1 MKTALRIGGNKNN
14 LLLLSVLI
22 LFGMVGFRMLYSD
35 TVSYIFLMWNTFLA
49 SVPFAISEF
58 MRNNKL
64 SKFQNVFTALVCIL
78 FLPNALYLIS
88 DFEHLRERPP
98 VPFFFDILLMFYA
111 ALIGLLL
118 NILALRNLQLVI
130 GRYFKTSF
138 THVLIASII
147 LLSGFGVYLGRYL
160 RWNSW
165 DIVTHPKALLME
177 CVYHSMHPNL
187 FTYTWS
193 VSIGYAFVLGFGYLF
208 FTKMSQ
214 YEN

>member
-1 MKTALRIGGNKNN
+1 MKNKNN
-14 LLLLSVLI
+14 LLLLSILI
-22 LFGMVGFRMLYSD
+22 LFTMVGFRMLYSG
-35 TVSYIFLMWNTFLA
+35 TVSYIFLLWNTFLA
-49 SVPFAISEF
+49 CVPFALSEI
-58 MRNNKL
+58 MTKHKL
-64 SKFQNVFTALVCIL
+64 SKYKNFGIASLCIL

-88 DFEHLRERPP
+88 DFEHLHPRSG

-118 NILALRNLQLVI
+118 NVLALKNLKLVFL
-130 GRYFKTSF
+130 RYFKPKTTSVF
-138 THVLIASII
+138 ISLII

-165 DIVTHPKALLME
+165 DLLTRPKPLLIE
-177 CVYHSMHPNL
+177 CIYHTIHPNL

-208 FTKMSQ
+208 FTKLSQ
-214 YEN
+214 HEK

>member
-1 MKTALRIGGNKNN
+1 MIKNKNN
-14 LLLLSVLI
+14 LLFAAVLV
-22 LFGMVGFRMLYSD
+22 LFALVGFRMLYSGA
-35 TVSYIFLMWNTFLA
+35 VSYIFLLWNTFLA
-49 SVPFAISEF
+49 SVPFALSEIMAKHNF
-58 MRNNKL
+58 
-64 SKFQNVFTALVCIL
+64 SKFKNVLIGLACIL

-88 DFEHLRERPP
+88 DFEHLHERPG

-118 NILALRNLQLVI
+118 NVSALKNLQNVLA
-130 GRYFKTSF
+130 RYFETRS
-138 THVLIASII
+138 TNVLICAII

-165 DIVTHPKALLME
+165 DLLTRPKPLLIE
-177 CVYHSMHPNL
+177 CFYHSLHPNL

-208 FTKMSQ
+208 FTKMIQ
-214 YEN
+214 ND